1 MNCEICKKPLVAIG
15 NKRKNGANHKDWD
28 TRKMH
33 KQCYKT
39 QLWRP
44 TCNDDIPDEIL
55 QEFIKLTKNL
65 FKE

>member
-39 QLWRP
+39 QLWK
-44 TCNDDIPDEIL
+44 CNDEIPNEIL
-55 QEFIKLTKNL
+55 KEFIELNKKL

>member
-1 MNCEICKKPLVAIG
+1 MNCEICKKPLVPIG
-15 NKRKNGANHKDWD
+15 SKRKNGANHKDWD

-39 QLWRP
+39 RDWRP
-44 TCNDDIPDEIL
+44 NYDIPDEIMK
-55 QEFIKLTKNL
+55 EFEVLHKNL